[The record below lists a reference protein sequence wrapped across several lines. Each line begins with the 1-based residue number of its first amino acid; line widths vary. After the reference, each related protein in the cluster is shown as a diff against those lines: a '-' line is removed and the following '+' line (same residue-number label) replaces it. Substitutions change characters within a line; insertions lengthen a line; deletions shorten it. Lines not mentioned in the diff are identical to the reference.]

1 MFKCENAWFMAP
13 MEYNRQRK
21 DIMTPMENTLMVYSP
36 NGKGV
41 VLWKIPFRSVNRHC
55 ER

>member
-13 MEYNRQRK
+13 MEYNRQGK
-21 DIMTPMENTLMVYSP
+21 DMTPMENTLMVYSP